1 MALNIQIR
9 PKHNERERLDLSP
22 LAKENLHDEAVIDF
36 TLAAWLANPLA
47 LNRSNWW
54 QSLF

>member
-9 PKHNERERLDLSP
+9 PKHSEREPLDLSP

-36 TLAAWLANPLA
+36 TPAVWPANPLA
-47 LNRSNWW
+47 INRSYWW
-54 QSLF
+54 ESLF